1 MEIELTRKL
10 KIALLESVK
19 SGTLDLSIFDEAKA
33 EQMPDIETIER
44 ETVRLEKLYGNEYL
58 LALSDLMRLYATN
71 QISESEY
78 IKQRI
83 NLNN

>member
-1 MEIELTRKL
+1 
-10 KIALLESVK
+10 
-19 SGTLDLSIFDEAKA
+19 
-33 EQMPDIETIER
+33 MPDIETIER